1 MPVCWP
7 RPAAEAGPI
16 EALYSCERGVE
27 IPLTYF
33 SDEGAGFAVAG
44 IEGRQVLLAQVR
56 SASGAFYA
64 EGGET
69 SAGYFWKT
77 KGAAAMLFWRDGAG
91 GETLL
96 LEACETEK

>member
-1 MPVCWP
+1 MRRAGSGERLKPW
-7 RPAAEAGPI
+7 AALAVLL
-16 EALYSCERGVE
+16 AL
-27 IPLTYF
+27 
-33 SDEGAGFAVAG
+33 AGFAVAG

-64 EGGET
+64 EGGEEG
-69 SAGYFWKT
+69 AGYFWKT